1 MEPDSLLSPSRLSFL
16 SSLSLP
22 SLPKTTAQHSYP
34 HMAAFANVTAGA
46 FLSSRAFW
54 GPVTATLDWCE
65 ANYQFSRY
73 IAEAA
78 NTFSNLF
85 TVALAVYG
93 SWQSVSENLPARYL
107 AGWMGFA
114 LVGIG
119 SFIFHATLLFEAQL
133 MDELPMVYVASYCCA
148 ILFDTSQGF
157 SFRDSN
163 ALQLSIIFIAFN
175 ALFTWSYYLSR
186 DPVYHQVVFATIM
199 FTTLFRTLYLL
210 RNGDIAKRLPV
221 GPRSA
226 VTRLFL
232 TGAGTFA
239 SGFLIWNLDNVFCSK
254 VTQWKN
260 SIGWPAAFVLEG
272 KYIRHLFRRRA
283 TGTYLMLVGNTCMTL
298 CIKDEHANYAV
309 KKFLGIPRLVRVQ
322 KVKSQ

>member
-1 MEPDSLLSPSRLSFL
+1 MEPDSPLSPFKLSFL

-22 SLPKTTAQHSYP
+22 GLPTTTAQHSYP

-93 SWQSVSENLPARYL
+93 SWQSVSEKLPPRYL

-148 ILFDTSQGF
+148 ILFDTSHGF

-163 ALQLSIIFIAFN
+163 ALRLSIIFIAFN

-186 DPVYHQVVFATIM
+186 DPVYHQVVFAGIM

-210 RNGDIAKRLPV
+210 RNGEIAQRLPL

-239 SGFLIWNLDNVFCSK
+239 FGFLIWNLDNVFCST
-254 VTQWKN
+254 VTHWKN

-272 KYIRHLFRRRA
+272 KHIRHISPGA
-283 TGTYLMLVGNTCMTL
+283 TL